1 MIEKIFSSLFGNML
15 TAKKNR
21 YKAAMEAKVRTN
33 TVGRVQGKVNQA
45 SAKMDAEIYG
55 AGNRLKGAAPGQGKK
70 KKGGAKGGAAK
81 GGAAKAPSK
90 AGAAKG
96 KRRPPAKGKKGQK
109 MGLFGNK
116 KSGGASPVQHQG
128 PFCPQGHPVD
138 PSWEVCPECMKM
150 GAPQASA
157 PAQGGPAFGQM
168 ANYGGQQGEEKTQA
182 IDLRQFQK
190 EDRQVVGWI
199 VAQSGN
205 HRGLDFRL
213 FNGKNVI
220 GTAADCD
227 IVVTDGYLSAR
238 HCTIRYESG
247 NFVVIDLDSRNGTY
261 VNQKK
266 ISKEDLIDNDTLRLG
281 KTEFKFKSLF

>member
-1 MIEKIFSSLFGNML
+1 MLDKIFSSLFGNMIE
-15 TAKKNR
+15 AKKNR
-21 YKAAMEAKVRTN
+21 YKSAFRAKVQMN
-33 TVGRVQGKVNQA
+33 TVGRVQGKVNEA
-45 SAKMDAEIYG
+45 SAKMDQQIYG
-55 AGNRLKGAAPGQGKK
+55 AGNRLRGKGKDAAADKQ
-70 KKGGAKGGAAK
+70 KKGGAGGAPGEQAQGGAAQ
-81 GGAAKAPSK
+81 
-90 AGAAKG
+90 G
-96 KRRPPAKGKKGQK
+96 KRQPPAKGQKGQK

-116 KSGGASPVQHQG
+116 KAGGSGPARHQG
-128 PFCPQGHPVD
+128 PYCPQGHPVD
-138 PSWEVCPECMKM
+138 PSWDVCPECLQLG
-150 GAPQASA
+150 GASASA
-157 PAQGGPAFGQM
+157 PAQSGGGFGPM

-227 IVVTDGYLSAR
+227 IVVTDGFLSAR

-281 KTEFKFKSLF
+281 KTDFKFKSLF